1 MNSYKCENVITINMT
16 AGDVVEVEFPT
27 VARADIVNYTD
38 GVIFVSE
45 ENDFTL
51 DETGK
56 VGKYL
61 TITDGNT
68 YNEYI
73 FYRKDKNKL
82 YVKAD
87 ADGYVCISRKIW

>member
-1 MNSYKCENVITINMT
+1 MNSYKCNNVLSINMS
-16 AGDVVEVEFPT
+16 AGDIIEIEFPSI
-27 VARADIVNYTD
+27 ACADVVNYTD

-45 ENDFTL
+45 DNDFTL

-68 YNEYI
+68 YNEYT
-73 FYRKDKNKL
+73 FYKKNKKKL

-87 ADGYVCISRKIW
+87 ADGYICVMRKVW